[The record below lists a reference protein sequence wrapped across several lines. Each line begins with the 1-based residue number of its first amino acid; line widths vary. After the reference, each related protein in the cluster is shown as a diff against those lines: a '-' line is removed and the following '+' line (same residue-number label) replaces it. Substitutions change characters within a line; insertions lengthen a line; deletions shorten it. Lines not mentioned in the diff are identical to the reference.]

1 MRKTVWKLRFL
12 KNQATAFAKDMGLSF
27 AALVRLLLAKAVKT
41 KLSGVEQGMLDYI
54 NGDVEKVSYSDFK
67 AELRKM
73 IDDA

>member
-1 MRKTVWKLRFL
+1 
-12 KNQATAFAKDMGLSF
+12 MGLSF

-41 KLSGVEQGMLDYI
+41 KLSGVEQGRLDYI